1 MGDMSLESR
10 YCMQKSRK
18 LQQLHLYIGNRPKVT
33 NHVMLGDVGW
43 VMFIVKI
50 IQIQVHAKTVVVGS
64 G

>member
-1 MGDMSLESR
+1 MVS
-10 YCMQKSRK
+10 
-18 LQQLHLYIGNRPKVT
+18 IGNRPKVT